1 MIKPI
6 LLMGILSFFITLSS
20 QSASAGEI
28 IPGDT
33 VKASSVISMVQ
44 SKGYRDVFDLD
55 YYNGKFFVRAIDKD
69 NEIVK
74 IVVDARTNEILHV
87 KDTERH
93 VRGMSHPVSMLDA
106 VRKAEWMGGVRK
118 IYDVDFEGRSFE
130 IIGFNINDH
139 RVEYLVNFNTGKMI
153 RTH

>member
-1 MIKPI
+1 MIKHI
-6 LLMGILSFFITLSS
+6 LGIGLSS
-20 QSASAGEI
+20 FIIFLSGNIFAGEI

-33 VKASSVISMVQ
+33 VKASSVISMIQ
-44 SKGYRDVFDLD
+44 ANGYRNVFDLD
-55 YYNGKFFVRAIDKD
+55 YYNGKYIVRAVDKD
-69 NEIVK
+69 NEIVR
-74 IVVDARTNEILHV
+74 IIVDARTNDILHV

-106 VRKAEWMGGVRK
+106 VRKAEWVGGVRK
-118 IYDVDFEGRSFE
+118 IYDVDFEGRAYE

-139 RVEYLVNFNTGKMI
+139 RVEYLVNFDTGEMV

>member
-1 MIKPI
+1 MIKHM
-6 LLMGILSFFITLSS
+6 LGIGLSAFFISLSS
-20 QSASAGEI
+20 QIFAGEL

-33 VKASSVISMVQ
+33 VKASSVISMIQ

-87 KDTERH
+87 RDTERH

-106 VRKAEWMGGVRK
+106 VRKAEWVGGVRK

-130 IIGFNINDH
+130 IIGFNVNDH
-139 RVEYLVNFNTGKMI
+139 RVEYLVNYNTGEMI